1 MGLKKFLAL
10 CKKALFET
18 FKPINLLYTTRD
30 AVIGTIKMIILF
42 YTYQNNHSLACFMFM
57 FFYLCRKSNE
67 RKKSEQIDQ
76 FQQKVMDYLNI
87 CESIIKEYKKLLERQ
102 GE

>member
-1 MGLKKFLAL
+1 MGLKEFLTL
-10 CKKALFET
+10 CKEALFES
-18 FKPINLLYTTRD
+18 FKPINLWYTTRD

-57 FFYLCRKSNE
+57 FFYLRRKSSE
-67 RKKSEQIDQ
+67 RKKLEQIDQ

-87 CESIIKEYKKLLERQ
+87 CKSIPEEYKK
-102 GE
+102 